1 MRRGE
6 RSPKAAA
13 SARFAAASVDVV
25 GLIPAREGSKG
36 IPRKN
41 LAPLAGKPLLG
52 WTIEAARES
61 ATITRVVVSTDWE
74 EAAEL
79 ARQLGADVLGRPRDL
94 AADETPMLDVVR
106 HALGELPR
114 CDVLVLLQPTSP
126 LRRAEH
132 VDEAVRLLLESGGD
146 SVVSVVEVPHQF
158 RPGKLMAIADGRLV
172 RLGSEP
178 PRRDVGDAL
187 YARNGPAVL
196 ALRPERL
203 GDDLYAG
210 DCRPYVMEL
219 LDSIDVDGPADLR
232 VAELLLGG

>member
-1 MRRGE
+1 ME
-6 RSPKAAA
+6 
-13 SARFAAASVDVV
+13 VV

-41 LAPLAGKPLLG
+41 LAPVAGKPLLA

-61 ATITRVVVSTDWE
+61 ALLTRTVVSTDWD

-79 ARQLGADVLGRPRDL
+79 ARQLGAEVLGRPPAL

-106 HALGELPR
+106 HALVELGA

-132 VDEAVRLLLESGGD
+132 VDEAVRLLLESGAE
-146 SVVSVVEVPHQF
+146 SVLSVVEVPHGF
-158 RPGKLMAIADGRLV
+158 RPGKLMAIEGGRLV
-172 RLGSEP
+172 RLGW
-178 PRRDVGDAL
+178 DAPHRQAGTPL

-203 GDDLYAG
+203 GDDLYGG
-210 DCRPYVMEL
+210 DCRPYVMDAA
-219 LDSIDVDGPADLR
+219 DSVDVYGPADL
-232 VAELLLGG
+232 ELVEVRLAGRA

>member
-1 MRRGE
+1 
-6 RSPKAAA
+6 
-13 SARFAAASVDVV
+13 V

-41 LAPLAGKPLLG
+41 LAPVAGKPLLA
-52 WTIEAARES
+52 WTIEAAKES
-61 ATITRVVVSTDWE
+61 ATVTQVVVSTDWE

-79 ARQLGADVLGRPRDL
+79 ARQLGAEVLGRPPDL

-114 CDVLVLLQPTSP
+114 CEVLVLLQPTSP

-132 VDEAVRLLLESGGD
+132 VDEAVRLLLESGAD
-146 SVVSVVEVPHQF
+146 AVLSVVEVPHQF
-158 RPGKLMAIADGRLV
+158 RPAKLMAIADGRLV
-172 RLGSEP
+172 RLGS
-178 PRRDVGDAL
+178 DAPDRHGGTPV

-203 GDDLYAG
+203 GDDLYGG
-210 DCRPYVMEL
+210 DCRPYVMDL
-219 LDSIDVDGPADLR
+219 ADSVDVDGPAELELVELR
-232 VAELLLGG
+232 LAGRA